1 MLDFYEEIQKRHT
14 VFVLDV
20 KMNLNRK
27 KSSGYRLKFLDLAT
41 FFLFFFSFVFN
52 HYQLKLMLK

>member
-1 MLDFYEEIQKRHT
+1 MHRQNMLDFYEEIQKRHT

-27 KSSGYRLKFLDLAT
+27 KVAGTDLN
-41 FFLFFFSFVFN
+41 F
-52 HYQLKLMLK
+52 

>member
-1 MLDFYEEIQKRHT
+1 MLDFYEEIQMRHT

-27 KSSGYRLKFLDLAT
+27 KVAGTDLN
-41 FFLFFFSFVFN
+41 F
-52 HYQLKLMLK
+52 